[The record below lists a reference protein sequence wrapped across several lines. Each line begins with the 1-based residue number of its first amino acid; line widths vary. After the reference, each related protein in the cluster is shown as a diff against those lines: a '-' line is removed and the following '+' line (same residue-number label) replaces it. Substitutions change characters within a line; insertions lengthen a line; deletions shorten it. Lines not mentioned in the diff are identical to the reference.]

1 MIPEIT
7 LSPTIIMWVSALLS
21 ITAALAI
28 KDLVTTVV
36 AGLLFW
42 MNSSFNEGD
51 HVYIDG
57 EKAVIVKLGLRMS
70 VFRIENGRGET
81 WRYVYNDRIKY
92 MKLEKVIIPREKQ
105 IQGNSQ

>member
-7 LSPTIIMWVSALLS
+7 LSPTVIMWISALLS

-28 KDLVTTVV
+28 KDLITTVI
-36 AGLLFW
+36 AGMLFW

-81 WRYVYNDRIKY
+81 WRFVYNDRIKY
-92 MKLEKVIIPREKQ
+92 MKLEKVIIPREKT
-105 IQGNSQ
+105 NAPS

>member
-7 LSPTIIMWVSALLS
+7 LSPTVIMWITALLS
-21 ITAALAI
+21 ISVAMLV
-28 KDLVTTVV
+28 KDLITTVV

-42 MNSSFNEGD
+42 FNSSFNEGD

-81 WRYVYNDRIKY
+81 WRFVYNDRIKY
-92 MKLEKVIIPREKQ
+92 MKLEKVIIPREKT
-105 IQGNSQ
+105 NATS

>member
-1 MIPEIT
+1 MLPEIV
-7 LSPTIIMWVSALLS
+7 LSPTVIMWITALLS
-21 ITAALAI
+21 ITAALATR
-28 KDLVTTVV
+28 DLIATVV

-42 MNSSFNEGD
+42 FNSAFDEGG

-81 WRYVYNDRIKY
+81 WRYVYNDRIKF
-92 MKLEKVIIPREKQ
+92 MKLEKVIIPKEKT
-105 IQGNSQ
+105 NAPS